1 LTATPDIIGGTYLWS
16 NNIQNSSITVS
27 PSVTSTY
34 SVLYTVNGCANT
46 TSANITVNDIPSL
59 SILNDTICEGETGTI
74 NTTPSQPGGT
84 YLWEDNSALSS
95 LTDSPILTTDY
106 EVVYTLNSCP
116 SIPQYGT
123 IVVNPIPIVSVSDT
137 VICEGG
143 TAVLSANVSL
153 NGGVFLWNNGE
164 NTAVITDSPIGTTDY
179 DVSYELDGCIALTSA
194 VVNVQ
199 SPSPLGILISDT
211 AGCAPLTVSFT
222 NPLATSGS
230 DCIWS
235 INNGDQVTGCNAS
248 YTFENGGCYDVNLTV
263 DDGVCI
269 STTSEVDIICLDDAP
284 NASFIVVPPLLTETS
299 QWVQMNNNSNGAVDY
314 LWDFGDGD
322 TSTQINPQHMYTDI
336 ENGFLINLIA
346 YSIQGCSDT
355 AQLALDYQEEPII
368 YIPNTFTPDGDE
380 HNHVFL
386 PVFTSGYDPYN
397 YEMMIFNRW
406 GEVIFESRDAAIGWD
421 GSYGIGAKGVEDG
434 VYTYKIVYKV
444 KKTDERRLIVGH
456 VTLIR

>member
-1 LTATPDIIGGTYLWS
+1 M
-16 NNIQNSSITVS
+16 
-27 PSVTSTY
+27 
-34 SVLYTVNGCANT
+34 
-46 TSANITVNDIPSL
+46 
-59 SILNDTICEGETGTI
+59 
-74 NTTPSQPGGT
+74 
-84 YLWEDNSALSS
+84 
-95 LTDSPILTTDY
+95 
-106 EVVYTLNSCP
+106 
-116 SIPQYGT
+116 
-123 IVVNPIPIVSVSDT
+123 
-137 VICEGG
+137 
-143 TAVLSANVSL
+143 
-153 NGGVFLWNNGE
+153 
-164 NTAVITDSPIGTTDY
+164 
-179 DVSYELDGCIALTSA
+179 
-194 VVNVQ
+194 
-199 SPSPLGILISDT
+199 
-211 AGCAPLTVSFT
+211 SFT

-406 GEVIFESRDAAIGWD
+406 GEVIFESRDAGIGWD
-421 GSYGIGAKGVEDG
+421 GSYGIGAKAVEDG